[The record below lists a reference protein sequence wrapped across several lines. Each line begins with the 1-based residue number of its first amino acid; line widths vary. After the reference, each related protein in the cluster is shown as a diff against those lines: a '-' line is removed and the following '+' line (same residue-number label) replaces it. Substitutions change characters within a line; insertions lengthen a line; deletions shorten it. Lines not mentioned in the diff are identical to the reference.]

1 MLCPE
6 VWNFSPPASSF
17 KFKRGSLNE
26 IKTQCTDLINFH
38 YFNHL
43 VSVVFPDS
51 INVSE
56 VITDSLN
63 EDCDYYEVEDIHVS
77 HLISKEFIEAFVKKG
92 HLTILSNGTN
102 IDTDDCVAL
111 TPSGHLFL
119 SLNRQ
124 TFQELGLE
132 GKPSFFSRSKP
143 NRYVM
148 V

>member
-6 VWNFSPPASSF
+6 VWNFFPPASSF

-26 IKTQCTDLINFH
+26 IKTQCTDLIDFH

-43 VSVVFPDS
+43 VCNSDFVLYVNVLFVKINVSFTEPVFCLQVSVILPDT

-92 HLTILSNGTN
+92 TAQL
-102 IDTDDCVAL
+102 V
-111 TPSGHLFL
+111 FL
-119 SLNRQ
+119 L
-124 TFQELGLE
+124 
-132 GKPSFFSRSKP
+132 
-143 NRYVM
+143 
-148 V
+148 